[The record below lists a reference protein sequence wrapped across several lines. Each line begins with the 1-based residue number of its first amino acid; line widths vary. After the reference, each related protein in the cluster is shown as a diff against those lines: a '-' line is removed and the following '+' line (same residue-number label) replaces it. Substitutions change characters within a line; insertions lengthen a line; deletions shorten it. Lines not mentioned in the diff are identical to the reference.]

1 MTAAIQS
8 SSASIGILQAL
19 SATGAITLRSA
30 VPIIMGQN
38 IGTCVTALLSAVGAN
53 KNARRTAMVHL
64 YFNIIGTLLFLVLY
78 SAADALISFSFMD
91 GPADQIS
98 IAVVHTAFN
107 LFATAVMLPF
117 GKGLERLANLTIPRQ
132 ENETEQFLALDERLM
147 EAPSVAIGRCRDI
160 TVDMAN
166 TARASMLRAM
176 SLLRTYDSEIA
187 RQVEEG
193 EQALDRYEDEIGSY
207 LVKLSSRNLS
217 DNDSR
222 EVSELLHSIGDFERI
237 GDHATN
243 LLETAQ
249 EMNEKH
255 LTFSDEAWEEL
266 SHMLRAVQ
274 SVLELGVAAFEARDL
289 QAAAGV
295 EPLEDVVDD
304 LKNLLRS
311 RHIDRLKNNICTIE
325 QGFLYS
331 DVLTNCERVADH
343 CSNIA
348 VCLLTSEQESFD
360 PHSYFSETR
369 KQMETYQELYRNYQV
384 QFGL

>member
-1 MTAAIQS
+1 
-8 SSASIGILQAL
+8 
-19 SATGAITLRSA
+19 
-30 VPIIMGQN
+30 
-38 IGTCVTALLSAVGAN
+38 
-53 KNARRTAMVHL
+53 
-64 YFNIIGTLLFLVLY
+64 
-78 SAADALISFSFMD
+78 
-91 GPADQIS
+91 
-98 IAVVHTAFN
+98 
-107 LFATAVMLPF
+107 
-117 GKGLERLANLTIPRQ
+117 
-132 ENETEQFLALDERLM
+132 M

-222 EVSELLHSIGDFERI
+222 EVSELLHTIGDFERI